1 MLELEDYL
9 NGMAIDYD
17 IEILKIDKSL
27 TQLMLQE
34 AILDE

>member
-9 NGMAIDYD
+9 NGMSIDYD

>member
-9 NGMAIDYD
+9 NGMPIDYD